1 MNIRLVRF
9 AALSGYVDVARASG
23 LDPARMM
30 REHGLDPAGLAQ
42 PDRRVAADAVIALLE
57 ASADASGV
65 DDFGLRLA
73 ERRRLSSLGPLSL
86 ALREQPTVR
95 DVVAMLCR
103 HESMYNESL
112 RIRVVE
118 RDGIA
123 AVRLALDAGGAAATQ
138 STDLALAALAGVL
151 RTFLSNTWHPLRVN
165 LRRPRPS
172 APAMHHRIFGPRI
185 EFAQQLDE
193 IVVYT
198 SDLDRRND
206 SFDPLLR
213 QYSQAVLE
221 PPERP
226 GDTTTTDRVRDLI
239 EVLLPVGRCSV
250 EQVARGLGVDRRTVH
265 RQLASEGTSFS
276 ALLDTIR
283 LDLADHLVTSDRH
296 SLTEI
301 SEMLAFSSPSNFS
314 RWFRGHRAMSP
325 RTWRNLRADAI
336 AAHS

>member
-1 MNIRLVRF
+1 M
-9 AALSGYVDVARASG
+9 
-23 LDPARMM
+23 
-30 REHGLDPAGLAQ
+30 
-42 PDRRVAADAVIALLE
+42 
-57 ASADASGV
+57 
-65 DDFGLRLA
+65 
-73 ERRRLSSLGPLSL
+73 
-86 ALREQPTVR
+86 
-95 DVVAMLCR
+95 
-103 HESMYNESL
+103 
-112 RIRVVE
+112 
-118 RDGIA
+118 
-123 AVRLALDAGGAAATQ
+123 
-138 STDLALAALAGVL
+138 
-151 RTFLSNTWHPLRVN
+151 SNTWHPLRVN
-165 LRRPRPS
+165 LRRPKPA

-198 SDLDRRND
+198 YDLDRRND

-239 EVLLPVGRCSV
+239 EVLLPLGRCSV

-336 AAHS
+336 GAHS

>member
-103 HESMYNESL
+103 YESMYNESL

-123 AVRLALDAGGAAATQ
+123 AVRLALDAG
-138 STDLALAALAGVL
+138 VPPPP
-151 RTFLSNTWHPLRVN
+151 NPPIWH
-165 LRRPRPS
+165 S
-172 APAMHHRIFGPRI
+172 
-185 EFAQQLDE
+185 
-193 IVVYT
+193 
-198 SDLDRRND
+198 
-206 SFDPLLR
+206 PLL
-213 QYSQAVLE
+213 
-221 PPERP
+221 PE
-226 GDTTTTDRVRDLI
+226 
-239 EVLLPVGRCSV
+239 CY
-250 EQVARGLGVDRRTVH
+250 A
-265 RQLASEGTSFS
+265 
-276 ALLDTIR
+276 
-283 LDLADHLVTSDRH
+283 
-296 SLTEI
+296 
-301 SEMLAFSSPSNFS
+301 PS
-314 RWFRGHRAMSP
+314 
-325 RTWRNLRADAI
+325 
-336 AAHS
+336 